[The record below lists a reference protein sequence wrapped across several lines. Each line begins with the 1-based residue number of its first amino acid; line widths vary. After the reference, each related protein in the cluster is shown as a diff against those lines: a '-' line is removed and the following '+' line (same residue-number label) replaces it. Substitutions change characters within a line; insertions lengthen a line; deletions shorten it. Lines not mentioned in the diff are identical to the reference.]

1 MIDMGAVLGGR
12 AMVGKR
18 CHIGAGAV
26 LAGVVE
32 RIVRADQQQTEMIV
46 KSLGMTMDQYMEQLR
61 AIPAFAMACN
71 SFVTLA
77 MGGMLLSAIM
87 APLAKRG

>member
-1 MIDMGAVLGGR
+1 
-12 AMVGKR
+12 
-18 CHIGAGAV
+18 
-26 LAGVVE
+26 
-32 RIVRADQQQTEMIV
+32 
-46 KSLGMTMDQYMEQLR
+46 MTMDQYMEQLR

>member
-1 MIDMGAVLGGR
+1 M
-12 AMVGKR
+12 
-18 CHIGAGAV
+18 
-26 LAGVVE
+26 AGVVE
-32 RIVRADQQQTEMIV
+32 RIVMADQQQTEMIV
-46 KSLGMTMDQYMEQLR
+46 SLGMTMDQYMEQLR

>member
-1 MIDMGAVLGGR
+1 MRPSSSPCSSIALADNGL
-12 AMVGKR
+12 
-18 CHIGAGAV
+18 

-32 RIVRADQQQTEMIV
+32 RIVMADQQQTEMIV

>member
-1 MIDMGAVLGGR
+1 M
-12 AMVGKR
+12 
-18 CHIGAGAV
+18 
-26 LAGVVE
+26 AGVVE
-32 RIVRADQQQTEMIV
+32 RIVMADQQQTEMIV

-61 AIPAFAMACN
+61 AIPAPAPDCN
-71 SFVTLA
+71 GFVTLT